1 MTTVIGLLLILA
13 MTQLIAL
20 VFDGSARWDNLRKA
34 SLLVWWRSFL
44 FSFLTWPVMLVYEL
58 MDARTRQNL
67 WQQFKI
73 ANVWIWFGFMPLW
86 HLVIG
91 GDHIFWA
98 LGVFFAGTALRAIVG
113 ALVAILWLH
122 GDEISREMREEEMTI
137 ERGKLTEKLYRGAI
151 TKEEFGRQHAV
162 LVRKFARGL

>member
-1 MTTVIGLLLILA
+1 MTTVIGLFLILA

-20 VFDGSARWDNLRKA
+20 ISGGPSRWSRLMKERP
-34 SLLVWWRSFL
+34 LVRWRFFL
-44 FSFLTWPVMLVYEL
+44 FSFLTWPVRLAYEL
-58 MDARTRQNL
+58 MDARTERHL
-67 WQQFKI
+67 WQQFKV

-98 LGVFFAGTALRAIVG
+98 LGVFFVGTALWAIVG
-113 ALVAILWLH
+113 ALVAVLWLH
-122 GDEISREMREEEMTI
+122 GDEISREMREESMI
-137 ERGKLTEKLYRGAI
+137 AERGKLAEKLHRGAI
-151 TKEEFGRQHAV
+151 TKEEFDTQHAV